1 LVGVDLLVRLLFLHY
16 LLFLYENDETRPPM
30 NPIAIDQI
38 PIDALSM
45 LSGNKNQAQIAR
57 TTPITVP
64 SHKRPGV
71 NNDSMM
77 NSIISIY
84 LFSEPRHNDFPLRVP
99 TSVLRG
105 LAT

>member
-1 LVGVDLLVRLLFLHY
+1 
-16 LLFLYENDETRPPM
+16 M

-38 PIDALSM
+38 PIDALSIF
-45 LSGNKNQAQIAR
+45 SGKKYQEQIAT

-84 LFSEPRHNDFPLRVP
+84 LLSEPN
-99 TSVLRG
+99 
-105 LAT
+105 A